1 MSTSDRKSS
10 DHFSVMLEEAI
21 NGLHIQPDGFYV
33 DATFGRGGH
42 AAKIL
47 EQLSP
52 EGRLL
57 LLDRDP
63 TAVAVAREKYQDDA
77 RVTIVHRPFSALQ
90 EVLQQ
95 LEIHSKIDGLL
106 LDLGVSSPQLDQ
118 SERGFSFMND
128 GPLDMRMNPQQGV
141 SAAEWLQQ
149 ADQQEIARVL
159 WEYGDERH
167 SRRIARAIVNDRVE
181 TPFSST
187 TQLAELIKRVVPG
200 HSKKHPATKSFQAI
214 RIEVNQELQELRQM
228 LDQLVDL
235 LQAGGR
241 IAIISFHSLEDR
253 MVKRF
258 FRRCEKGEQDFLPDI
273 PLRSVEYQGEMK
285 TVGKAQFPS
294 AQEIEQ
300 NPRSRSAVLRVAE
313 KRA

>member
-1 MSTSDRKSS
+1 
-10 DHFSVMLEEAI
+10 VMLEEAI

-258 FRRCEKGEQDFLPDI
+258 FRRCEKGEQDFPPDI
-273 PLRSVEYQGEMK
+273 PLRTVEYQGEMK

-294 AQEIEQ
+294 LQEIEQ